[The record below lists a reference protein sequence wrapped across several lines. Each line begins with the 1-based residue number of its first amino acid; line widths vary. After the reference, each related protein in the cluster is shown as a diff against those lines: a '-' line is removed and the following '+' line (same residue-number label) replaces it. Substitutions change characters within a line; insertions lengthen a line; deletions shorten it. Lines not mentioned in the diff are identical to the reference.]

1 MRKHVFHDYARFSRK
16 SRLGIITLLSCIL
29 LLALLPFVFP
39 LLHHPETAAVPPGNA
54 EWKIP
59 ADQRPDTTGRHTRK
73 YIPAAPEQVYTEAE
87 PAPLRLFVFDPN
99 RLDDAGW
106 LQLGLKAK
114 TVRTLRNY
122 LSKGGRFRSP
132 EDLRKIWGLTPALAE
147 KLIPYVRI
155 EVQPAALTSRP
166 AVQPPAFANKPSLLD
181 INTADT
187 SAWIALPGI
196 GSKLAARIVAFRE
209 KLGGFHRPEQV
220 GETYG
225 LADSVFQ
232 RILPRLTVRSGKLRQ
247 LSINAATLEELKAHP
262 YIRFAAA
269 NAIVQYRQQHG
280 RYNTVADLKNIVLF
294 NEELLQK
301 IAPYLTSE

>member
-29 LLALLPFVFP
+29 LLALLPFLFP
-39 LLHHPETAAVPPGNA
+39 MLHHPEPASAMPPDAASNSPSVN
-54 EWKIP
+54 
-59 ADQRPDTTGRHTRK
+59 RHEITQKNTRK
-73 YIPAAPEQVYTEAE
+73 YNTAATQRFNTEAE
-87 PAPLRLFVFDPN
+87 PAPVRLFLFDPN

-106 LQLGLKAK
+106 LQLGLKEK

-132 EDLRKIWGLTPALAE
+132 EDLRKIWGLAPALAE

-155 EVQPAALTSRP
+155 EVPPAARISRP
-166 AVQPPAFANKPSLLD
+166 DVQQHPVANKPSTLE
-181 INTADT
+181 INSADT

-196 GSKLAARIVAFRE
+196 GSKLAARILAFRE
-209 KLGGFHRPEQV
+209 KLGGFYRVEQV

-232 RILPRLTVRSGKLRQ
+232 RILPRLILQQGNVRK
-247 LSINAATLEELKAHP
+247 LSINGASLEELKSHP
-262 YIRFAAA
+262 YIRYATAH
-269 NAIVQYRQQHG
+269 AIVQYRQQHG
-280 RYNTVADLKNIVLF
+280 RYNTLEDLKNIAVIH
-294 NEELLQK
+294 EELFRK
-301 IAPYLTSE
+301 IAPYLTTE

>member
-29 LLALLPFVFP
+29 LLAALPFLFP
-39 LLHHPETAAVPPGNA
+39 LLHHPELPPAFPPDAAPSSLSAN
-54 EWKIP
+54 
-59 ADQRPDTTGRHTRK
+59 RRDTTGSHTRK
-73 YIPAAPEQVYTEAE
+73 YNPAPAKRSYYDAE
-87 PAPLRLFVFDPN
+87 PVPVRLFRFDPN
-99 RLDDAGW
+99 SLDDAGW
-106 LQLGLKAK
+106 LQLGLKEK

-132 EDLRKIWGLTPALAE
+132 EDVRKIWGLPPALAE
-147 KLIPYVRI
+147 QLIPYVRI
-155 EVQPAALTSRP
+155 EVPPAARISRP
-166 AVQPPAFANKPSLLD
+166 DVQLPSLANKPSMLD

-196 GSKLAARIVAFRE
+196 GSKLAGRIVAFRE

-225 LADSVFQ
+225 LADSVLQ
-232 RILPRLTVRSGKLRQ
+232 RILPRLTVQPEKLRK
-247 LSINAATLEELKAHP
+247 LSINEATLEELKSHP
-262 YIRFAAA
+262 YIRYATA

-280 RYNTVADLKNIVLF
+280 RYKTVEDLKNIAIIDD
-294 NEELLQK
+294 ELLRK
-301 IAPYLTSE
+301 IAPYLEAE